1 MRNLIILLAVAVLLY
16 LLIKWFT
23 KTPPKQVVIAAKKYA
38 LYAVGA
44 VLLLLVVSGR
54 MHWLYG
60 LVAGLIPL
68 GQRLF
73 TAWRTINY
81 FRSFTSSKQN
91 HSNPDNTASANQA
104 STIQTSFLN
113 MTLDHDS
120 GEMNGTVSKGKFTN
134 QQLSQL
140 NLDQLLEL
148 LSECYTVNG
157 SDSVAVLESYLDRYH
172 GACNSACD
180 GTYDNSTSNS
190 DPNQENTKSSSW
202 RDRYTNHSSDK
213 TQTIPEENDMTIQQA
228 YLILG
233 LTENVGIKEI
243 KEAHRRL
250 MQRFHPD
257 RGGSTYLSVK
267 INQAKD
273 FLMKDRKN

>member
-1 MRNLIILLAVAVLLY
+1 MRNLIILLAVALLLY
-16 LLIKWFT
+16 LLVKWFT

-60 LVAGLIPL
+60 VVAGLIPL

-81 FRSFTSSKQN
+81 FRNFTSSKQN
-91 HSNPDNTASANQA
+91 HSNPDNTTSANQA

-120 GEMNGTVSKGKFTN
+120 GEMNGTVNKGKFAN
-134 QQLSQL
+134 QQLNQL

-157 SDSVAVLESYLDRYH
+157 SDSVAVLESYLDRYY
-172 GACNSACD
+172 GACD
-180 GTYDNSTSNS
+180 DSTSNNRTGDS
-190 DPNQENTKSSSW
+190 DSDQEKRTSSNW
-202 RDRYTNHSSDK
+202 RDQYTNHSSDK